1 VKTGKSSLTIS
12 ARPIGFGAV
21 SQRLI
26 PTAKRFGLLM
36 RIAVTESVS
45 LRAGDEKLTAFV
57 ELERITH
64 ELAGSA
70 LLSDDSN

>member
-1 VKTGKSSLTIS
+1 
-12 ARPIGFGAV
+12 
-21 SQRLI
+21 
-26 PTAKRFGLLM
+26 M